1 MIGKEGKT
9 QYSLKKKHFNKMDTE
24 LVIDFEL
31 NYHVGFINANVRRST
46 EYGCNS

>member
-1 MIGKEGKT
+1 MIGNEGKT
-9 QYSLKKKHFNKMDTE
+9 QYSFKKHFNKMDTE

-31 NYHVGFINANVRRST
+31 IYHVGFINANVRRST